1 MSETFEAPAE
11 QLPGYTLIDRLGVGG
26 YGEVWRASAPGGLTK
41 AVKYVFGR
49 QEETRATHEMKA
61 LERIKEVR
69 HPFLLSLER
78 IEVVDGRLIVVTELA
93 DGSLRDRVYA
103 CQKEGKPGIPRD
115 ELLGYLRDAA
125 DALDFLTTQH
135 DLQHLDIKPENLLLL
150 AGHVKV
156 ADFGLVKSISNQTQ
170 SLVGGMTPT
179 YAAPEVF
186 QGRPSN
192 NSDQYSLAI
201 MYQEL
206 LTGVMPFHGAN
217 AAELTLQHLNEEPDL
232 ASLSEHDRY
241 VISRALSKDPNYR
254 FDNCVDMV
262 QALVKGPASLESGG
276 DGGSGVSAAANRR
289 ISKPTLETA
298 AKSQSATEVFDAEDD
313 ALWGKSQSPILMELA
328 PLEGPPL
335 RDAETPVVATA
346 GHQPSPAV
354 FIGIGGS
361 AGKVLRNLRQRLTDH
376 YNLPESLPTL
386 PMLLLDTDAKS
397 LLAATRGA
405 DKGEGLTRQE
415 TIAVPL
421 RRPQEYRDKSPQL
434 LRWLG
439 RRWMYNI
446 PRSLQT
452 EGIRPL
458 GRLALVDH
466 ARQTFQR
473 IRRTMTDAI
482 SEESLALA
490 EQKTG
495 TKFQSGKL
503 RIYVCASISGGTGSG
518 MALDVAYAVKSILK
532 RLDLQEAQVIGVLTH
547 SASRDSRRGELA
559 RVNAYSWL
567 SEYQHFTRPGAA
579 YPGDEGCGLPAHEPG
594 QLAFDDAYLVDMG
607 AGLDSIAFENAT
619 QTVADYLYLDSTTA
633 AGKVLDACRATPV
646 GEARLAPLRT
656 FSLSRREVVANEVL
670 QQAATETLDRL
681 LADWI
686 GDEFDI
692 TASGGDTSKLSTN
705 PLVHGAPQLVGQLRL
720 DSAGLASL
728 SRSLLE
734 ASLGNS
740 PEATVEQWNAAS
752 QSSGQTSGDPQAI
765 VDTLF
770 GFHVG
775 NQTDGPRCLAPT
787 AMGARPLADLVQ
799 PLTEKL
805 TSDLRR
811 WIVTRVDV
819 PGERTSGARRAVG
832 WFGDHLRAVQNDLT
846 RLAATSTQ
854 QLGEWLTETAAVNW
868 QTVDAAAIDAAR
880 LKKLR
885 HLIDLAAIQAAA
897 SIVEDL
903 LTGVEAA
910 EQQVIAIQRK
920 LHAMRSDQRDGA
932 ADETQLPELVAERLP
947 QLVKELEERIECDLF
962 ASAICLTTVV
972 LDESGSAHF
981 GQGLARMAEQV
992 AIKCLS
998 RSVTADEQHGDNQF
1012 QCEPPALAQ
1021 FGGVA
1026 RRFAVRPEKTMQETS
1041 AETTAWPEIAGPE
1054 GDSFYVVETE
1064 SLSLPHVAAEIVGR
1078 RRDYAEFAE
1087 RVHTRQD
1094 IRWTNPQQPAPAPSA
1109 TIPTPAPEPQS
1120 APLSSVVCTQAIPE
1134 NAE

>member
-1 MSETFEAPAE
+1 VSETFEAPAE

-103 CQKEGKPGIPRD
+103 CQQVGLPGIPRD

-125 DALDFLTTQH
+125 DALDFLASEH

-179 YAAPEVF
+179 YAPPEVF
-186 QGRPSN
+186 QGRPST

-206 LTGVMPFHGAN
+206 LTGVMPFPGAN

-254 FDNCVDMV
+254 FDNCVDLV
-262 QALVKGPASLESGG
+262 QALVSGPMASGG
-276 DGGSGVSAAANRR
+276 DAAASGVSAAANRR
-289 ISKPTLETA
+289 ISKPALETA
-298 AKSQSATEVFDAEDD
+298 AKSHSATEVFDAEDD
-313 ALWGKSQSPILMELA
+313 ALWGKSQAPILMETP
-328 PLEGPPL
+328 PLDTPPL
-335 RDAETPVVATA
+335 REQATPSVDTA
-346 GHQPSPAV
+346 GYLPSPAV

-361 AGKVLRNLRQRLTDH
+361 AAKVLRNLRQRLTDH
-376 YNLPESLPTL
+376 YDEPSALPTL
-386 PMLLLDTDAKS
+386 PMLLLDTDSRS

-405 DKGEGLTRQE
+405 EKGEGLTRQE
-415 TIAVPL
+415 TIALPL
-421 RRPQEYRDKSPQL
+421 RRPQEYREKSPQL
-434 LRWLG
+434 LQWLG

-473 IRRTMTDAI
+473 IRRTMTDCIAAD
-482 SEESLALA
+482 SLAA
-490 EQKTG
+490 AQEMSGVT
-495 TKFQSGKL
+495 FQSRKL
-503 RIYVCASISGGTGSG
+503 RVYICASISGGAGSG
-518 MALDVAYAVKSILK
+518 MVLDVAYAVKSILK
-532 RLDLQEAQVIGVLTH
+532 RLDLDESQVIGVLTH

-567 SEYQHFTRPGAA
+567 SEYQHFSRQGAA
-579 YPGDEGCGLPAHEPG
+579 YPGDEGCGLPPHEAG
-594 QLAFDDAYLVDMG
+594 QLAFDDTYLVDLG
-607 AGLDSIAFENAT
+607 AGLDSITFENAT
-619 QTVADYLYLDSTTA
+619 QSVADYIYLDSTTA
-633 AGKVLDACRATPV
+633 AGAVLDACRETPAETPRAV
-646 GEARLAPLRT
+646 PLRS
-656 FSLSRREVVANEVL
+656 FAVARRELVATDVL
-670 QQAATETLDRL
+670 QLAAAELLDRL
-681 LADWI
+681 LADWA
-686 GDEFDI
+686 GEEQPGE
-692 TASGGDTSKLSTN
+692 TADDALNKRSTN
-705 PLVHGAPQLVGQLRL
+705 PLVHGAPQLVGKLRL
-720 DSAGLASL
+720 DAAGLASL

-734 ASLGNS
+734 ASLGQA
-740 PEATVEQWNAAS
+740 PEAILNGWRTGEQQAQPPAD
-752 QSSGQTSGDPQAI
+752 DPLAI
-765 VDTLF
+765 VDSLF
-770 GFHVG
+770 EFRDNPSVE
-775 NQTDGPRCLAPT
+775 GPRCLAPI
-787 AMGARPLADLVQ
+787 AIGSQPLGDIVQ

-811 WIVTRVDV
+811 WIVTRTDV
-819 PGERTSGARRAVG
+819 PRERTDGAQRAAN
-832 WFGDHLRAVQNDLT
+832 WFGDHLRAVEGDLT
-846 RLAATSTQ
+846 RLATTSTQ
-854 QLGEWLTETAAVNW
+854 QLEDWLADTRAINWSAAD
-868 QTVDAAAIDAAR
+868 QDAIGAAR

-885 HLIDLAAIQAAA
+885 HLTDLAAICSATNMVANLMT
-897 SIVEDL
+897 S
-903 LTGVEAA
+903 VEAA
-910 EQQVIAIQRK
+910 RREITDMQRK
-920 LHAMRSDQRDGA
+920 LHALRTKHCCTEAGQS
-932 ADETQLPELVAERLP
+932 ELPELVAERLP
-947 QLVKELEERIECDLF
+947 QMVKELEDRITSDLF
-962 ASAICLTTVV
+962 ADAVGLTTLV
-972 LDESGSAHF
+972 LDESGLSHF
-981 GQGLARMAEQV
+981 AQGLVRMAEQV

-998 RSVTADEQHGDNQF
+998 RSVASDASADDDPF
-1012 QCEPPALAQ
+1012 TCEPPTLAQ
-1021 FGGVA
+1021 CGGAV
-1026 RRFAVRPEKTMQETS
+1026 RRLAVRPARTMQADEAQPS
-1041 AETTAWPEIAGPE
+1041 DWPEVSGPE
-1054 GDSFYVVETE
+1054 GDSYFVVEAE

-1094 IRWTNPQQPAPAPSA
+1094 VRWTSSQQPIAPTSA
-1109 TIPTPAPEPQS
+1109 AAVTPAPGS
-1120 APLSSVVCTQAIPE
+1120 APLSSVVCTQEIPG
-1134 NAE
+1134 AAQ